1 MKFLK
6 TLGTANTWLYILITL
21 LLVSFILMVATYWVV
36 SINRQH
42 DEEYASH
49 MTQLRVLTQQMTQQA
64 TIASRG
70 KEEAFRK
77 INQIRT
83 EFNGIIKT
91 LENGNPDTGLSAT
104 PESALPAFNELVH
117 TWKNPERGPSAQID
131 HLLEK
136 PRTETVTRAEEKKN
150 DKASVKNETRQQ
162 VVITLY
168 SESDALIQTM
178 LDLTHETQ
186 KVVDQMLANHA
197 TPAQIYLISRQLFLV
212 QRMSNTIEK
221 SFKGEIDNAKF
232 SEVSKQL
239 ESDIATFSD
248 TFTLLL
254 NGSDQVEAVKE
265 PTTQIALNKLD
276 ETFKPRLEK
285 LPLFIENFEKLSQG
299 KDALRNIADAESK
312 LLDNIENLRRSYI
325 KTTQERVVTSLVGNI
340 LSVIVLILLVAL
352 IALITMMNRW
362 QESDSKQR
370 LAEIQRANQRNQE
383 AILRLLS
390 EIADLADGDLS
401 VNATVTEDF
410 TGAIAD
416 AINYSIEAMRELV
429 IQINKTAVQ
438 VATAAQGT
446 RSVANQLTQASE
458 RQAQQIAKAGQ
469 AIIGMANSVKK
480 VSANAVESADVA
492 KKSVEIASRGAKA
505 VQDTIAGMDTIRE
518 QIQET
523 SKRIKRLGES
533 SQEIGEIV
541 GLIDDIADQTNIL
554 ALNAAI
560 QAAMAGEAGRGF
572 AVVAD
577 EVQRLAER
585 SGNATKQIDAL
596 VKTIQSDTNE
606 AVSSMEQSTAGV
618 VAGAKIAERAGEAL
632 TEIEKVSVQLA
643 GQIENISQ
651 TSRTQAAVASNISGT
666 MTIIQEITM
675 QTSQGTN
682 ETAAAIE
689 RLAKLANELKTSV
702 AGFKLPE
709 DVQQEINALS
719 NALTEKNR

>member
-6 TLGTANTWLYILITL
+6 TLGTANTWLYTLITL
-21 LLVSFILMVATYWVV
+21 LLVSFILMVTTYWIV
-36 SINRQH
+36 SVNRQH

-64 TIASRG
+64 SSASHG

-77 INQIRT
+77 MIQIRS
-83 EFNGIIKT
+83 EFNNIIKI
-91 LENGNPDTGLSAT
+91 LENGNPETGMFAT
-104 PESALPAFNELVH
+104 PESAVPTLSELIH
-117 TWKNPERGPSAQID
+117 TWKNSDRGTSTQID
-131 HLLEK
+131 YLLEK
-136 PRTETVTRAEEKKN
+136 PRITDGARPDEKKN
-150 DKASVKNETRQQ
+150 DKTAPKSESRQQ
-162 VVITLY
+162 IVVALY
-168 SESDALIQTM
+168 AESDLLIQTM
-178 LDLTHETQ
+178 LDLMNETQ
-186 KVVDQMLANHA
+186 KIVEQMVTTHA
-197 TPAQIYLISRQLFLV
+197 TLMQVYLTSRQLTLA
-212 QRMSNTIEK
+212 QRISNTIEK
-221 SFKGEIDNAKF
+221 SFKGEIENNKF
-232 SEVSKQL
+232 AEIAHQL
-239 ESDIATFSD
+239 ESDIAVFSD
-248 TFTLLL
+248 TLSNLMD
-254 NGSDQVEAVKE
+254 GGDSVEAIKD
-265 PTTQIALNKLD
+265 PITQSTLNKLN
-276 ETFKPRLEK
+276 ESFKQRLEK
-285 LPLFIENFEKLSQG
+285 IRLFIENFEKLSQG
-299 KDALRNIADAESK
+299 KEAFRNIGDSEAKLLENIESLRNAY
-312 LLDNIENLRRSYI
+312 L
-325 KTTQERVVTSLVGNI
+325 KTTQERFITSLVGNI
-340 LSVIVLILLVAL
+340 LSIIVLILLVGL
-352 IALITMMNRW
+352 IALITLMNRW

-689 RLAKLANELKTSV
+689 RLAKLANDLKTSV
-702 AGFKLPE
+702 TGFKLPD
-709 DVQQEINALS
+709 DVQQEITALS

>member
-21 LLVSFILMVATYWVV
+21 LLVSFILMVTTYWIV
-36 SINRQH
+36 SVNRQH

-64 TIASRG
+64 SVASHG

-77 INQIRT
+77 MTQIRT
-83 EFNGIIKT
+83 EFNNIIKI
-91 LENGNPDTGLSAT
+91 LESGNPETGMYPT
-104 PESALPAFNELVH
+104 PESVTPVLSELTH
-117 TWKNPERGPSAQID
+117 TWKNPGGISTQID
-131 HLLEK
+131 YLLEK
-136 PRTETVTRAEEKKN
+136 NRLTDGTRPDDKKN
-150 DKASVKNETRQQ
+150 DKTVLKNDTRQQ
-162 VVITLY
+162 VVIALY
-168 SESDALIQTM
+168 AESDPLIQIM
-178 LDLTHETQ
+178 LDSMNETQ
-186 KVVDQMLANHA
+186 KIVEQMLTSHA
-197 TPAQIYLISRQLFLV
+197 TPMQVYLASRQLMLA
-212 QRMSNTIEK
+212 QRISNTIEK
-221 SFKGEIDNAKF
+221 SFKGEIENNKF
-232 SEVSKQL
+232 PEIARQL
-239 ESDIATFSD
+239 ESDIAVFSD
-248 TFTLLL
+248 TLSNLID
-254 NGSDQVEAVKE
+254 GSDQVEAIKD
-265 PTTQIALNKLD
+265 PIIQSALNKLN
-276 ETFKPRLEK
+276 ESFKQRLEK
-285 LPLFIENFEKLSQG
+285 VRLFIENFEKLSQG
-299 KDALRNIADAESK
+299 KEALRSIGESEGK
-312 LLDNIENLRRSYI
+312 LLESIENLRKTYI
-325 KTTQERVVTSLVGNI
+325 KTTQERFITSLVGNI
-340 LSVIVLILLVAL
+340 LSIIVLILLVGL
-352 IALITMMNRW
+352 IALITLMNRW
-362 QESDSKQR
+362 QEGDSKQR

-429 IQINKTAVQ
+429 IQINKTALQ

-689 RLAKLANELKTSV
+689 RLAKLANDLKTSV
-702 AGFKLPE
+702 AGFKLPD
-709 DVQQEINALS
+709 DVQQEITALS